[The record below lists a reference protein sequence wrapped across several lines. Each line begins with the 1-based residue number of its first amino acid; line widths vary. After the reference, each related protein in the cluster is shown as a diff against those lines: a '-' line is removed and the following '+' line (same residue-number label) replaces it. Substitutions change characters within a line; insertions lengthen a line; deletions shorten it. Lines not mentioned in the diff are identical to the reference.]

1 MALVGVALL
10 WSACCS
16 RSARCRSTPDSR
28 RYRGTDAV
36 TGFMA
41 AATKVAAFGAL
52 LRVVTMR
59 CRPCMINERPVL
71 WAIAILTMTVSTHRG
86 QPDRRQADAGIFFGR
101 PH

>member
-1 MALVGVALL
+1 
-10 WSACCS
+10 
-16 RSARCRSTPDSR
+16 
-28 RYRGTDAV
+28 
-36 TGFMA
+36 
-41 AATKVAAFGAL
+41 
-52 LRVVTMR
+52 VVTMR